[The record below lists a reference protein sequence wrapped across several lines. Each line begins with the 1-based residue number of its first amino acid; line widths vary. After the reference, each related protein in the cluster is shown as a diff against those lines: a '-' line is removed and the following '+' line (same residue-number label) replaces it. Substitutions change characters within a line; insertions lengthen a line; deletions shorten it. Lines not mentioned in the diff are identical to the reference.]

1 MSRREPGRDA
11 SKAADEIRRFN
22 HNSLASG
29 PNWQYPAHSYH
40 ALGSLAYLVRML
52 PQAIEQTVRPAM
64 RTYEH
69 GRLLIDGGRDAD
81 EAVRQLQSALTEALA
96 SAQALAEAVDRV
108 HSATSPM
115 GLDTRGMPEFEDD
128 GGVDE

>member
-1 MSRREPGRDA
+1 MSRREPGRDV
-11 SKAADEIRRFN
+11 SNAADEIRKFN
-22 HNSLASG
+22 HNSLGSG
-29 PNWQYPAHSYH
+29 PNWQYPAHSYR

-52 PQAIEQTVRPAM
+52 PQTIEQAVHPAM

-81 EAVRQLQSALTEALA
+81 EAVRQLQAALA
-96 SAQALAEAVDRV
+96 DALQYAQALADAVDRV
-108 HSATSPM
+108 HSETSPM

-128 GGVDE
+128 GGDE